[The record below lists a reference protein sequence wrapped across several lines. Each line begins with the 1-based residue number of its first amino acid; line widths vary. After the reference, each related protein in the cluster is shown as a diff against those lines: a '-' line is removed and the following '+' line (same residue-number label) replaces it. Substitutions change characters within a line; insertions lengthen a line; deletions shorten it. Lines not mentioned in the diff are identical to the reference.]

1 MKPKIEANMAIIP
14 KNDMWARP
22 KLSIKIRK
30 EPENIPI
37 MEPNAPIT
45 ISKVLERVLVRF
57 ILISMDCHIIYNI
70 INRQWPEAHNVRFF

>member
-1 MKPKIEANMAIIP
+1 MKPKIEARIATRP
-14 KNDMWARP
+14 KNDIWACP

-37 MEPNAPIT
+37 MEPTAPIT

-57 ILISMDCHIIYNI
+57 ILISMECHIIYNI
-70 INRQWPEAHNVRFF
+70 TNRQ